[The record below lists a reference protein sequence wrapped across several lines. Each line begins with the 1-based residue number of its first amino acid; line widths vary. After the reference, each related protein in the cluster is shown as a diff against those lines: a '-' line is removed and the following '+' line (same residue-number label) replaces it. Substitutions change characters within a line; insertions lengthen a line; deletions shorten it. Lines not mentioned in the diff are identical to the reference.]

1 MNGNGKLY
9 ERLAVINRLSDAL
22 CWATWALRNVP
33 YGLPY
38 VYYKARG
45 KKPILYDKAYEL
57 YIDERLHSI
66 DGYLGDGATLCLAS
80 NCILSGY
87 TPLWSKRYEDKAYLR
102 RVSEWMDAGDFPF
115 VRL

>member
-1 MNGNGKLY
+1 MK
-9 ERLAVINRLSDAL
+9 RVAMTSPSQAL
-22 CWATWALRNVP
+22 CCAVWAFRNLPYAVP
-33 YGLPY
+33 YL
-38 VYYKARG
+38 YYKARG

-66 DGYLGDGATLCLAS
+66 DGYMGDGATLCLAS